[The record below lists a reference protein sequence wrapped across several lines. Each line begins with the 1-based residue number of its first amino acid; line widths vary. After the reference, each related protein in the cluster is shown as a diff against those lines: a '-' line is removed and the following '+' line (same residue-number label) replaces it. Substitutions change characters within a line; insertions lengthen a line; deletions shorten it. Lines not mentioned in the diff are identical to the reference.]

1 MSGREQEE
9 GEGKAF
15 QMEGTECANVL
26 WQGGVPG
33 WTNVGR
39 AEEDSVYVWGVGS
52 HCQDEAP
59 GVGRASNP

>member
-9 GEGKAF
+9 GEGKHF
-15 QMEGTECANVL
+15 RWREPNVQMSCGK
-26 WQGGVPG
+26 GVPG